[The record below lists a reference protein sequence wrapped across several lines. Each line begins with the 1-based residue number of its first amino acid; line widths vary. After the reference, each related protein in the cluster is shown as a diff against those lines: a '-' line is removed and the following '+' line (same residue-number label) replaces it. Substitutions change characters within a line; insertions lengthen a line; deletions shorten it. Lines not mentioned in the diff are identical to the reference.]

1 MITTSQ
7 LDEIRSK
14 FEELAGLNGIAYE
27 IKKTVDG
34 PVLVLMVSHV
44 PKRLY
49 GLLNSAISEV
59 LPDRTDGGAVA
70 TLAKLAK
77 SNLIDGP
84 EAKLL
89 IKTLSETQNVSRH
102 SFPEDFFERYTYSV
116 SGAESQITA
125 NANHIVFGRRGAGKS
140 MLLLYALKKLEQSSH
155 PCVWID
161 LQLFNARPDEAVCAD
176 IVASLLRDISEYSS
190 GSIELDSILSHLEN
204 QDVDIPQIRRLL
216 PRIKRLMSK
225 FSSENPVYVFLDDFH
240 VLDRNIQP
248 IILDIIYSFSRGNR
262 VFLKISSIETLTNTY
277 DSTKKIGLEVSQ
289 DVQVLRLDNN
299 LTTPDK
305 TFEHLQNIL
314 DAHAKYACLP
324 GVRRLCSSV
333 DVLPRLTWVAAGVPR
348 DAMNL
353 FAQAMRRAVGEGK
366 KQVNVS
372 NVNMASSEN
381 LTTKI
386 RDLEL
391 DASDIASALKEELE
405 SIKYFCISEQRKNA
419 FLVEILPSNSRFS
432 NINELVQMRL
442 LHVIS
447 DGITPGDAGRKFMAL
462 ILDYGLYTG
471 IRAAQ
476 SVELFN
482 QKTESASYRELRTLP
497 TYKIR

>member
-1 MITTSQ
+1 MVTIEQ
-7 LDEIRSK
+7 LNDIRQR
-14 FEELAGLNGIAYE
+14 FEEVSGLVNVPYE
-27 IKKTVDG
+27 VKKTVDG
-34 PVLVLMVSHV
+34 PVLVIMVSHV

-49 GLLNSAISEV
+49 SLLNAVISEII
-59 LPDRTDGGAVA
+59 PDQVDGGAIA
-70 TLAKLAK
+70 TISKLPK
-77 SNLIDGP
+77 SNVLDGA

-102 SFPEDFFERYTYSV
+102 SFPDDFFERYTYSV
-116 SGAESQITA
+116 GGAENQITA

-140 MLLLYALKKLEQSSH
+140 MLLLFALKKLEQSGN
-155 PCVWID
+155 PCVWVD
-161 LQLFNARPDEAVCAD
+161 LQLFNGRSDENLCAD
-176 IVASLLRDISEYSS
+176 VIAHLIREASGYISK
-190 GSIELDSILSHLEN
+190 SIEYDSIIESLEAGE
-204 QDVDIPQIRRLL
+204 VSVSKLRKIL
-216 PRIKRLMSK
+216 PRIKRL
-225 FSSENPVYVFLDDFH
+225 FGGYSSSNPIYIFLDDFH
-240 VLDRNIQP
+240 VVDKTLQP
-248 IILDIIYSFSRGNR
+248 VILDVIYAFSRGNR
-262 VFLKISSIETLTNTY
+262 VFLKISSIETLTSTY

-305 TFEHLQNIL
+305 TFEHLQKIL
-314 DAHAKYACLP
+314 DAHANYACLP
-324 GVRRLCSSV
+324 SVRRLCSSGG
-333 DVLPRLTWVAAGVPR
+333 VLPRLTWVAAGVPR

-353 FAQAMRRAVGEGK
+353 FSQAMRRAVAEGK
-366 KQVNVS
+366 KQVTVS

-381 LTTKI
+381 LTIKI

-391 DASDIASALKEELE
+391 DASDLASELKSELE
-405 SIKYFCISEQRKNA
+405 SIRNFCVSEWRKNA
-419 FLVEILPSNSRFS
+419 FLVEILPGNARFN

-447 DGITPGDAGRKFMAL
+447 DGITPGDAGKKFMAL

-482 QKTESASYRELRTLP
+482 QKTEPASYRELRSLP